1 MKLLLPYETYI
12 KQRLAF
18 HLLFSSDADRRRSTL
33 NLSSHQMALELL
45 LKQREQRSV
54 WPHHYSSVRLDPFAP
69 VNISVEGGALKALKS
84 SSVVVLVKAVCSLCV
99 QFVCAV
105 WVMRE
110 KLLFQCFICSIY
122 RFMYGFLS
130 QTFIS
135 SFTFL
140 VFYYFCFLYSSNHI
154 LILADDDFPYR
165 LMLYFVPDRFTF
177 KKSLFYRG
185 EMINLYIH

>member
-33 NLSSHQMALELL
+33 NLSSHQMALELS
-45 LKQREQRSV
+45 LKQREQHSV

-99 QFVCAV
+99 QFE
-105 WVMRE
+105 WWE
-110 KLLFQCFICSIY
+110 KN
-122 RFMYGFLS
+122 
-130 QTFIS
+130 
-135 SFTFL
+135 
-140 VFYYFCFLYSSNHI
+140 YFFSVLY
-154 LILADDDFPYR
+154 
-165 LMLYFVPDRFTF
+165 V
-177 KKSLFYRG
+177 
-185 EMINLYIH
+185 LYIVLCMDSCHRLSFHHLHSWYSIISVSFILLTTS